1 MEVELMEALFRGAV
15 GGGFLF
21 LVAFT
26 IVKLSQFG
34 IKKGKQGF
42 EKAKEVSIQGV
53 EFAKGQMKSEAQ
65 KIADMD
71 EKFILIA
78 QNEIDQDNQD
88 ESLWIKANLL
98 SGGDQVKRKIEYI
111 KLRVKKLSS

>member
-1 MEVELMEALFRGAV
+1 MEALFVGAV
-15 GGGFLF
+15 SGGFFF

-34 IKKGKQGF
+34 IKKGKIGY
-42 EKAKEVSIQGV
+42 EKAKELSIQGV
-53 EFAKGQMKSEAQ
+53 EFAKGQIKSEAQ
-65 KIADMD
+65 KIEDMD

-78 QNEIDQDNQD
+78 QNEIDQESQD
-88 ESLWIKANLL
+88 KSLWIKANLL
-98 SGGDQVKRKIEYI
+98 SDGDQAKRKIEYI

>member
-1 MEVELMEALFRGAV
+1 M
-15 GGGFLF
+15 
-21 LVAFT
+21 
-26 IVKLSQFG
+26 KLSQFG

-65 KIADMD
+65 KIEDMD
-71 EKFILIA
+71 EKFVLIA
-78 QNEIDQDNQD
+78 HNEIDQDNQD

-98 SGGDQVKRKIEYI
+98 SDGDQEKRKIEYI